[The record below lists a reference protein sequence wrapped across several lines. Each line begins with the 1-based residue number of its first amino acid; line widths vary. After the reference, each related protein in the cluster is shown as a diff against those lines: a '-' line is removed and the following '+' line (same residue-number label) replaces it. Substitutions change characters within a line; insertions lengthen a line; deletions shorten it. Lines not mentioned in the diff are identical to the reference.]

1 MRILLVDDNPDA
13 VRVIENFLK
22 ALDHIVFSYT
32 DAREAL
38 LWLKDVRPEIIVAD
52 LDMPGMNGFEFI
64 RRLRAYS
71 SFSSVP
77 AICVTGTEATD
88 QEIYAAGFAAILR
101 KPVTLADMLE
111 AIDSVRALS
120 APSSATEQIVTH
132 DEPTASA
139 NQQSQVEQSSQ
150 AEPQQ

>member
-38 LWLKDVRPEIIVAD
+38 LWLKDVRPEIVVAD
-52 LDMPGMNGFEFI
+52 LDMPGMTGYEFI
-64 RRLRAYS
+64 QRLRAYS
-71 SFSSVP
+71 SCAKVP
-77 AICVTGTEATD
+77 VICVTGTEATD

-111 AIDSVRALS
+111 AIDSVKGLLVQTS
-120 APSSATEQIVTH
+120 LTEPV
-132 DEPTASA
+132 A
-139 NQQSQVEQSSQ
+139 NNQDSKENQVP
-150 AEPQQ
+150 PQQEGTSPQIAEQ